1 MSDRTER
8 LHVESRVQRG
18 QLSTNCLSSVIPLVL
33 PAGRAQHV
41 CTPEP
46 SAPDRAAVRPTYV
59 SKASSASSDDN
70 FNGYWLIF
78 GEGWVVGSARLYNY
92 IRGEPTATGP
102 RSRAVPHT
110 GNFRCRVY
118 GTNTSPGLRP
128 RPHLGVLVNPTLEH
142 TSPTTHIASPGRAVD
157 RPAAGGE
164 RPRIIEHVHGRL
176 TRGLAP
182 AAAAAATMAA
192 AAVAALATTR
202 GQLRPWAHSRYTPG

>member
-1 MSDRTER
+1 MNTYRTMRMYAAPRGARSRAER
-8 LHVESRVQRG
+8 
-18 QLSTNCLSSVIPLVL
+18 P
-33 PAGRAQHV
+33 GR
-41 CTPEP
+41 
-46 SAPDRAAVRPTYV
+46 
-59 SKASSASSDDN
+59 DDN

-118 GTNTSPGLRP
+118 VGTNTSPGLRP

>member
-1 MSDRTER
+1 MSSRSR
-8 LHVESRVQRG
+8 SWSAHLLHVLRATKALPVWVRRAAGSEPTHAERPDEPQGVVPDEGRG
-18 QLSTNCLSSVIPLVL
+18 R
-33 PAGRAQHV
+33 GRAPRSPRGRGAG
-41 CTPEP
+41 T
-46 SAPDRAAVRPTYV
+46 AGGT
-59 SKASSASSDDN
+59 
-70 FNGYWLIF
+70 

-92 IRGEPTATGP
+92 IRGEPTATGT